1 MAVITFTSDWNKQD
15 YYSGMLKGRILRM
28 IPSASLVD
36 ISHDIQPFHSI
47 QGAFVLRHALTEF
60 PMGTIHVLLVNQGFS
75 GDVNPVI
82 CKYRGQYI
90 LSWNDPVLGL
100 LFDEEPEFCLQITPD
115 IFSKMD
121 LKDPDISGTN
131 DFSPAF
137 PEMALF
143 PNIIKWLIEKQ
154 DLVFEG
160 QESIPIGQSP
170 WQPVIQGGAI
180 TGRVIYIDSY
190 KNAISNISRSLFDS
204 MKQEGGFGIFVKSNH
219 YKIEELSANY
229 RDAEPGDLIA
239 LFNSVGF
246 LEIAIIQG
254 RVGELLSLEP
264 GSTIKV
270 KFYGQ
275 SK

>member
-1 MAVITFTSDWNKQD
+1 MAVITFTSDWNKHD
-15 YYSGMLKGRILRM
+15 YYPGMLKGRILSM

-60 PMGTIHVLLVNQGFS
+60 PEGTIHVFLVNQGFT
-75 GDVNPVI
+75 GDVNPVL
-82 CKYRGQYI
+82 CKYRGRYI

-100 LFDEEPEFCLQITPD
+100 LFDEEPDFCLHITPEL
-115 IFSKMD
+115 FSKMELRD
-121 LKDPDISGTN
+121 QETRYN

-143 PNIIKWLIEKQ
+143 PKIIKWLIDKQEKA
-154 DLVFEG
+154 FEG
-160 QESIPIGQSP
+160 QVSNPIGQSP
-170 WQPVIQGGAI
+170 WQPVIQEGAI

-204 MKQEGGFGIFVKSNH
+204 LRKDRKFGIFVKSNH
-219 YKIEELSANY
+219 YQVDNLSKGY
-229 RDAEPGDLIA
+229 RDGEPGDLIA

-254 RVGELLSLEP
+254 QVGELLSLEP

-270 KFYGQ
+270 KFYEQ